1 MQPKRI
7 PEEPVPGGAT
17 APRLQRSTRS
27 AVAIACL
34 AAAAFARAD
43 PAASTG
49 EQADTAATGQKVA
62 AARPE
67 PGEEITVTGT
77 REPRRLRE
85 TPLSVGVVG
94 SAALHLTRP
103 THPQQVLSQVPGA
116 AVAITNGEGHTTAI
130 RQPFSTSP
138 VYLFLEDGI
147 PVRATGF
154 FNHNALYELNVPS
167 AGRMEVVRG
176 PGTALYGSD
185 AVAGV
190 VNVVTARSAPDA
202 RASISTEGGSS
213 GWLRLLASGSTGERD
228 WGGARADLNISHSD
242 GWRDR
247 TAYDRQSGT
256 ARWDLAAGDA
266 FSVKAVLSAT
276 RVDQETGASAPLPR
290 ALYESAPTT
299 NLHGI
304 AFRKVDALRL
314 SFEVERHG
322 ETDLVALTPY
332 FRRNS
337 MVLNGSYNLSS
348 DPRIETSENL
358 SFGMLAKWR
367 HDFEPWRSQ
376 LVAGLDLDFSPG
388 SRSEDNILVTRTG
401 TGASTRYTGYTL
413 GTRIYD
419 YGVSFHS
426 VSPYLHAEASP
437 LERVRV
443 TAGLRFDT
451 LGYRMSNDLP
461 DGAVQATVN
470 GATRYYGQLGSRSVD
485 YAHLS
490 PKLGV
495 TWTVFDGA
503 SLHASY
509 AHGFRVPSESQLFR
523 AGNGTTVT
531 EAETKALLALDLKPI
546 RADQVEVGARF
557 ARSGYSVELVV
568 YDLVKRDDLVSQRD
582 LATNVTT
589 AVNAGKTDHRGI
601 ELGVGVP
608 LPGLLRLDAAL
619 SYARH
624 EYADWTTATA
634 SFSGKEMESAPRTL
648 GSARLT
654 WTPLRSTMGQLEWT
668 HIGSYWLEA
677 SNSPTFGKYSGH
689 DLLNLRASY
698 APVGR
703 IEIFARVTNLL
714 DQRFAE
720 SASVSSNTPVFSPGL
735 PRAFFA
741 GVEGKI

>member
-1 MQPKRI
+1 MQPKHFTEEQLPGAARASQLRRSI
-7 PEEPVPGGAT
+7 P
-17 APRLQRSTRS
+17 S

-34 AAAAFARAD
+34 AAAGLARAA
-43 PAASTG
+43 PAPTTD
-49 EQADTAATGQKVA
+49 QAETATTQ
-62 AARPE
+62 PE
-67 PGEEITVTGT
+67 AGEEITVTGT

-94 SAALHLTRP
+94 SAALHLARP

-116 AVAITNGEGHTTAI
+116 AVAVTSGEGHTTAI
-130 RQPFSTSP
+130 RQPFTTSP

-154 FNHNALYELNVPS
+154 FNHNALYELNVPT
-167 AGRMEVVRG
+167 AGRMEVIRG

-185 AVAGV
+185 AVAGI
-190 VNVVTARSAPDA
+190 VNVVTAPTASDA
-202 RASISTEGGSS
+202 RVSLSTEGGSN
-213 GWLRLLASGSTGERD
+213 GWLRLLASGSTGHTG
-228 WGGARADLNISHSD
+228 WGGARADLNVSHAD

-256 ARWDLAAGDA
+256 ARWDLAASDTL
-266 FSVKAVLSAT
+266 SVKAVLSST
-276 RVDQETGASAPLPR
+276 RVDQETGANAPLPR
-290 ALYESAPTT
+290 ALYESDPTV

-304 AFRKVDALRL
+304 AFRKVDAFRL
-314 SFEVERHG
+314 SFEVEQQG
-322 ETDLVALTPY
+322 EADLVALTPY
-332 FRRNS
+332 FRRNR

-358 SFGMLAKWR
+358 SFGMLARWR
-367 HDFEPWRSQ
+367 HDFAPWRSR
-376 LVAGLDLDFSPG
+376 LVAGVDLDFSPG

-401 TGASTRYTGYTL
+401 TGASTSYIGYTM

-419 YGVSFHS
+419 YGVSFHA
-426 VSPYLHAEASP
+426 VSPYLHAETSP

-443 TAGLRFDT
+443 TAGLRFDA

-461 DGAVQATVN
+461 EGAVAASVN
-470 GATRYYGQLGSRSVD
+470 GATRYYGELGPRTVD
-485 YAHLS
+485 YTHLS

-495 TWTVFDGA
+495 TWSVFDGA
-503 SLHASY
+503 SVHASY
-509 AHGFRVPSESQLFR
+509 AHGFRVPSEGQLFR
-523 AGNGTTVT
+523 AGNGTTAA
-531 EAETKALLALDLKPI
+531 EAQSKALLALDLEPI

-557 ARSGYSVELVV
+557 ERNGYALELVV

-601 ELGVGVP
+601 ELGAGVP

-624 EYADWTTATA
+624 EYADWTTSTA
-634 SFSGKEMESAPRTL
+634 SFSGKEMEAAPRTL

-654 WTPLRSTMGQLEWT
+654 WTPLRSTMAQVEWV
-668 HIGSYWLEA
+668 HVGSYWLEA
-677 SNSPTFGKYSGH
+677 SNSAAFGKYAGH
-689 DLLNLRASY
+689 HLVNLRASF

-703 IEIFARVTNLL
+703 IELFARVTNLL
-714 DQRFAE
+714 DERFAE
-720 SASVSSNTPVFSPGL
+720 SASVSSNTPVFSPGQ
-735 PRAFFA
+735 PRAVFA
-741 GVEGKI
+741 GVEGRL